1 MEKEINY
8 EELYKKKLID
18 MTKEELEMVKTL
30 IDKKIADC
38 QKAKKPIKL
47 YQKLKEKEDS
57 NIFFFF
63 DIRHVKKLNK

>member
-30 IDKKIADC
+30 IDTKK
-38 QKAKKPIKL
+38 
-47 YQKLKEKEDS
+47 
-57 NIFFFF
+57 
-63 DIRHVKKLNK
+63 